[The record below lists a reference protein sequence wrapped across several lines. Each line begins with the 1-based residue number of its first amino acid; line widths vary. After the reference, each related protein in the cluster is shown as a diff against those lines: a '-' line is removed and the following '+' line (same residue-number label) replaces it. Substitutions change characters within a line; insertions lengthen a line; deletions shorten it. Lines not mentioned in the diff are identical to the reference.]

1 MDNSKS
7 PFRVASRGHQQ
18 NLCPKAL
25 HLSAENCDPNVTQ
38 GWTSTLVKNNSM
50 PEKSKVVVWSEK
62 LLGQRELHC
71 DGHEVSVIR
80 RTPEKEF
87 PTKFPATLTQRC
99 RSPTCAVNNLDYT
112 SPAQSQRQKFLK
124 SKRHLL
130 PVWHAPPK
138 CKGKIEASRVDEQ
151 HPSTSSCGPNCEI
164 SQVFDDAPVAHKGH
178 NQDDRVGGR
187 CNDPTSIEVQLQTAG
202 IHGRDGLVEEEKGV
216 DSPCTFNCKHSLKNR
231 SPTCGGFEE
240 NVPDLIQMVS
250 AEGNSSGEFVEDD
263 LTLSESNCRQ
273 SAIQLSLDFE
283 RCEAKMVDPPH
294 MVSMEN
300 RNSCNVF
307 EEGDPMPSIAIC
319 SWQDEDLDSAVQL
332 VHVDGRVCKESG
344 CLPHT
349 IVDGDMVA
357 ESSQL
362 PALDAL
368 VKSSGRDLFT
378 VNNEAYAVEMVSLKK
393 RAAAERKNPEDWMSD
408 TLIKEAVSRLA
419 PRGEGGVNML
429 IQAFESIMLMEAEA
443 HDTKPAY
450 RAFGS
455 PVGTSK
461 ILHKFNKYHGDRSPS
476 ALGNLIGKVQD
487 WHETMVATANPD
499 TEVEEEQEMT
509 VRGCSDY
516 SDAEQRDTEQD
527 GLRSC
532 PTSVKFAE
540 NPFSVNPADPVEQHK
555 KGRGAVF
562 SALDAVPQL
571 DDKVIN
577 GDAHSSTS
585 SNSVV
590 TQGAYATRSQAQA
603 GSNDQLKRYTSL
615 QPFRLRTEER
625 GALKEYEFAKR
636 LEHLWYEEQRLRVPV
651 AQGLP
656 WTTDEPNVP
665 FKPAPKEHTRPVEFT
680 LLSEIRAHERAEF
693 DNYVAERNF
702 QMELRRREEERMQQ
716 LEAQE
721 EIRRMRR
728 VMVPRAQLMPYFDQP
743 FIPQRSSKRL
753 TMPKEP
759 NFHHIQNKKMKCSTM
774 ATYTA

>member
-1 MDNSKS
+1 M
-7 PFRVASRGHQQ
+7 
-18 NLCPKAL
+18 
-25 HLSAENCDPNVTQ
+25 
-38 GWTSTLVKNNSM
+38 LVKNNSM

-62 LLGQRELHC
+62 SLGQRELHC

-99 RSPTCAVNNLDYT
+99 RSPTCAANNLDYT

-138 CKGKIEASRVDEQ
+138 CKGKIEASPVDEQ

-164 SQVFDDAPVAHKGH
+164 SQVFDDAPVAHKEH

-216 DSPCTFNCKHSLKNR
+216 ASPCTFNCKHSLKNR
-231 SPTCGGFEE
+231 SPNCGGCEE

-273 SAIQLSLDFE
+273 SAIQLSLDSE
-283 RCEAKMVDPPH
+283 KCEAKMVDPPH

-307 EEGDPMPSIAIC
+307 EEGDPIPSVVIC
-319 SWQDEDLDSAVQL
+319 SWQDEELDSAVQL

-344 CLPHT
+344 CLQHT
-349 IVDGDMVA
+349 IVDGDMVT

-378 VNNEAYAVEMVSLKK
+378 VNNEAYADEMVSLKK

-443 HDTKPAY
+443 HETKPAY
-450 RAFGS
+450 RVFGS

-516 SDAEQRDTEQD
+516 SDAEQRDNEQD

-540 NPFSVNPADPVEQHK
+540 NPFSVKLASLPSQNYSK
-555 KGRGAVF
+555 CLMSCFGA
-562 SALDAVPQL
+562 
-571 DDKVIN
+571 
-577 GDAHSSTS
+577 
-585 SNSVV
+585 
-590 TQGAYATRSQAQA
+590 
-603 GSNDQLKRYTSL
+603 
-615 QPFRLRTEER
+615 
-625 GALKEYEFAKR
+625 
-636 LEHLWYEEQRLRVPV
+636 
-651 AQGLP
+651 
-656 WTTDEPNVP
+656 
-665 FKPAPKEHTRPVEFT
+665 T
-680 LLSEIRAHERAEF
+680 LF
-693 DNYVAERNF
+693 
-702 QMELRRREEERMQQ
+702 
-716 LEAQE
+716 
-721 EIRRMRR
+721 
-728 VMVPRAQLMPYFDQP
+728 P
-743 FIPQRSSKRL
+743 
-753 TMPKEP
+753 
-759 NFHHIQNKKMKCSTM
+759 
-774 ATYTA
+774 

>member
-1 MDNSKS
+1 MLQQAETLGMDNSKS
-7 PFRVASRGHQQ
+7 PFRVASRGHQP

-25 HLSAENCDPNVTQ
+25 QLSTENCDPNVTQ

-62 LLGQRELHC
+62 SLGQGELHC

-99 RSPTCAVNNLDYT
+99 RSPTCAANNLDYT

-130 PVWHAPPK
+130 PGWHAPPK
-138 CKGKIEASRVDEQ
+138 CKAKIEASPVDEE
-151 HPSTSSCGPNCEI
+151 HPSSSSCGPNCEI
-164 SQVFDDAPVAHKGH
+164 SQVFNDAPVAHKEH
-178 NQDDRVGGR
+178 NQDDRGAGR
-187 CNDPTSIEVQLQTAG
+187 CDDPNSIEVQLQTAG
-202 IHGRDGLVEEEKGV
+202 IHGRDGLVEDEKGV
-216 DSPCTFNCKHSLKNR
+216 ASPCTFNCKHSLKNR
-231 SPTCGGFEE
+231 SPNCGGCEE

-250 AEGNSSGEFVEDD
+250 AEGNGWGGFVEDD

-283 RCEAKMVDPPH
+283 RCEAKIVDPPH

-307 EEGDPMPSIAIC
+307 GEGYPMPSVATC
-319 SWQDEDLDSAVQL
+319 SWQDEELDSAVQL

-344 CLPHT
+344 CFQHT

-378 VNNEAYAVEMVSLKK
+378 VNNEAYADEMVSLKK

-450 RAFGS
+450 RVFSS

-461 ILHKFNKYHGDRSPS
+461 VLHKFNKYHGDRSPS
-476 ALGNLIGKVQD
+476 DLGNLIGKVQD
-487 WHETMVATANPD
+487 WHETMVATANLD
-499 TEVEEEQEMT
+499 TEDEQEQDMT

-516 SDAEQRDTEQD
+516 SDAEQRNNEQD

-540 NPFSVNPADPVEQHK
+540 NPCSVKLASSPSQNYSK
-555 KGRGAVF
+555 CLMSCFGATTF
-562 SALDAVPQL
+562 LETILWLYPSFNQL
-571 DDKVIN
+571 
-577 GDAHSSTS
+577 GFP
-585 SNSVV
+585 
-590 TQGAYATRSQAQA
+590 
-603 GSNDQLKRYTSL
+603 L
-615 QPFRLRTEER
+615 PFLVHF
-625 GALKEYEFAKR
+625 Y
-636 LEHLWYEEQRLRVPV
+636 
-651 AQGLP
+651 
-656 WTTDEPNVP
+656 
-665 FKPAPKEHTRPVEFT
+665 
-680 LLSEIRAHERAEF
+680 
-693 DNYVAERNF
+693 
-702 QMELRRREEERMQQ
+702 
-716 LEAQE
+716 
-721 EIRRMRR
+721 
-728 VMVPRAQLMPYFDQP
+728 
-743 FIPQRSSKRL
+743 
-753 TMPKEP
+753 
-759 NFHHIQNKKMKCSTM
+759 
-774 ATYTA
+774 